1 MQRKSAHPTLCSRT
15 VNRGWDTSRHPST
28 FICSL
33 AHKAARYATDAS
45 SDIISGVFICAV
57 SLTPP
62 FYFCSLVHKA
72 SMFATDA
79 SSPQSVLTRS
89 RLKSGY
95 ITAFFNFIC
104 SLTHKAARYAT
115 DANSDIISCAFICEV
130 FSHHRWFALSRI
142 MHRGTQQKSARP
154 SLCSP
159 AVDGVGIHH
168 GIFQLVFALLCIKQ
182 QARYATEASLPY
194 SLLSRS
200 RPGFYLAL
208 LCTKHDECNRSKL
221 TLFYALQ
228 QSNGVGIYH
237 GIFSPKC
244 GWISPRPTSVSE
256 DIVGSVPHSNPN
268 KVNQSLPQQKF
279 VSCVSVCEKHTHI
292 TISLSFMHNTAMNS
306 D

>member
-1 MQRKSAHPTLCSRT
+1 MQRKPAHPTLCSRA

-45 SDIISGVFICAV
+45 SDIISGVFICEV

-95 ITAFFNFIC
+95 ITAF
-104 SLTHKAARYAT
+104 STL
-115 DANSDIISCAFICEV
+115 
-130 FSHHRWFALSRI
+130 FALSRI
-142 MHRGTQQKSARP
+142 KQRGTQQTPTR
-154 SLCSP
+154 L
-159 AVDGVGIHH
+159 
-168 GIFQLVFALLCIKQ
+168 
-182 QARYATEASLPY
+182 
-194 SLLSRS
+194 
-200 RPGFYLAL
+200 
-208 LCTKHDECNRSKL
+208 
-221 TLFYALQ
+221 
-228 QSNGVGIYH
+228 
-237 GIFSPKC
+237 FSPKC

-268 KVNQSLPQQKF
+268 KGNQSLPQQKF

-292 TISLSFMHNTAMNS
+292 TISLYFMHNTAMNS